1 MRSRSNQLHAF
12 NATFMAA
19 LTTFHT
25 LHRQMERLRRDAD
38 SPLPGL
44 LLPLFAEVAAVLS
57 DADGP
62 ARNAAEAQDT
72 VVQLGRL
79 RWLAAPHRRR
89 ARKAAW
95 RRTGGTLAHRLRHR
109 HRAADPLH

>member
-1 MRSRSNQLHAF
+1 
-12 NATFMAA
+12 MAA

-72 VVQLGRL
+72 VFSWAGCALAGRAASTP
-79 RWLAAPHRRR
+79 RAKSCLAANRRN
-89 ARKAAW
+89 
-95 RRTGGTLAHRLRHR
+95 TGA
-109 HRAADPLH
+109 